1 MKPLGVALLRVRH
14 RGKAFLTEFY
24 IVEHCAATL
33 IGLPSFQKLDVL
45 RRVDVLRINRRSV
58 NVIDEFGDV
67 FDGFGLLPWRTLY
80 CCGPICSTSYSCA
93 SSRSLPLSLQPK
105 LKQKL
110 DSMVAAG
117 VLVKQNDPNDWVNSL
132 LAVERKDG
140 SLQLCLDPKDLNK
153 AIKRAH
159 YAIPTVDDIVA
170 QLHGKSVFTI
180 RHEGCFLANKAR

>member
-45 RRVDVLRINRRSV
+45 RRVDALQVNHRSV

-67 FDGFGLLPWRTLY
+67 SDGLGCYPGEHCIVPPVIHAPR
-80 CCGPICSTSYSCA
+80 
-93 SSRSLPLSLQPK
+93 RVPLSLQPK

-110 DSMVAAG
+110 DGMVAAG
-117 VLVKQNDPNDWVNSL
+117 VLVKQSDPTDWVNSL
-132 LAVERKDG
+132 LTVEKKDG
-140 SLQLCLDPKDLNK
+140 SLRLCLDPKDLNK

-159 YAIPTVDDIVA
+159 YAIPTVDDILRDYMESPCS
-170 QLHGKSVFTI
+170 QLST
-180 RHEGCFLANKAR
+180 